1 MTLPTIISFVISSTL
16 GGALTSMAG
25 CHAPFACLSVVFL
38 ATGSGL
44 LSTLEVQTGAG
55 KWIGYQILFGAG
67 SGLGIQTAL
76 TPAQSLPIADI
87 AIGTAI
93 IMFFQNLLGSIMVS
107 VGQNVFA
114 NTLVRNLADVD
125 GIDIDAQAILRLGAT
140 EISDHVRSDQYGDVL
155 IAYNTALTRTFYVAV
170 ALSSA
175 AIVGGVCLRWK
186 PALRKSST

>member
-25 CHAPFACLSVVFL
+25 CHAPFACLSVIL
-38 ATGSGL
+38 IAMGSGL

-76 TPAQSLPIADI
+76 TPAQALPVSDI

-93 IMFFQNLLGSIMVS
+93 IMFCQNFMGSIMVS
-107 VGQNVFA
+107 VAQNLFA
-114 NTLVRNLADVD
+114 NALVRNLANEVD
-125 GIDIDAQAILRLGAT
+125 GIDARAVLNMGAT
-140 EISDHVRSDQYGDVL
+140 EISDHVPSAQYGNVL
-155 IAYNTALTRTFYVAV
+155 KAYNTALTHTFYVAV

-175 AIVGGVCLRWK
+175 AIMGAVCLRWK
-186 PALRKSST
+186 PELQKSKV